1 MDNFWTNFL
10 AEIGLFT
17 LLGILYY
24 FYQRRKILHYE
35 ENKEPMV
42 MNFILQSCLA
52 EKRDESQV
60 ELDNVIEALDDY
72 LQNKTITP
80 PSSLLKSYAESK
92 HCSHELRQIIVEG
105 LEEIKKQ

>member
-1 MDNFWTNFL
+1 MDSFWTNFL

-17 LLGILYY
+17 LLGVLYY

-35 ENKEPMV
+35 ENKEPMI

-52 EKRDESQV
+52 EKSEEAQT

-72 LQNKTITP
+72 LQNKTPTP
-80 PSSLLKSYAESK
+80 PNSLLKSFAASK
-92 HCSHELRQIIVEG
+92 NCSHELKQIILEG
-105 LEEIKKQ
+105 LEEIKK